1 MKTSAARSAA
11 LEDARRR
18 ADQLAADP
26 SCDRATLTEAVA
38 ALRSVVDRVSSDD
51 ASLLLRDAALRE
63 RLIEARE
70 SIRALQRRLAPIA
83 PVPAPAPAPRSIV
96 EELALRR
103 CGQCDSNVLLVL
115 RDAHVLT
122 RGSQSV
128 ALTAVVCGYCG
139 HARMYASD
147 LEALRRAAPEDVE
160 RVELPMGEGP
170 FRRE

>member
-11 LEDARRR
+11 LDDARRR

-26 SCDRATLTEAVA
+26 SCDRAALAEAIDV
-38 ALRSVVDRVSSDD
+38 LRSVVDRVSSDD

-63 RLIEARE
+63 RLIDARE

-83 PVPAPAPAPRSIV
+83 PMPAPAPRSIV

-103 CGQCDSNVLLVL
+103 CGQCDGNVLLVL

-147 LEALRRAAPEDVE
+147 LESLRRAAPEHVE